1 MDNMKVVFAFLI
13 VQLHLMREHTTD
25 TVAGLV
31 SLIIH
36 AVISIIIFKSL
47 SDAWYASNPDAIYQI
62 LAIAGV
68 LRIAWGLA
76 ETITE
81 NFWAAGPFAKTGQL
95 VFFIISPLPTLL
107 HLLLHK
113 IHYERLVDVAV
124 GVGFIYYA
132 YSNDLFVNFGV
143 AEYFSLILLG
153 VMSAIVFFSV
163 TLIGASSCILWLS
176 ESSQL
181 MTAAGQLAEL
191 GMYPAR
197 LFSKI
202 IGKASLI
209 VIPVFSFSL
218 FFDGYIFGSMSTS
231 NSALI
236 FPLVFVVLAFALW
249 KYAIANYQGTG
260 S

>member
-1 MDNMKVVFAFLI
+1 MVNMRVVFAFLI
-13 VQLHLMREHTTD
+13 IQLHLMREHITD
-25 TVAGLV
+25 TVAGLF
-31 SLIIH
+31 SLVVY

-47 SDAWYASNPDAIYQI
+47 SDAWYASNPSAIYQI

-68 LRIAWGLA
+68 LRIAWGFA

-81 NFWAAGPFAKTGQL
+81 NFWVVGPFAKTGQL
-95 VFFIISPLPTLL
+95 VFFIISPLPTLV

-124 GVGFIYYA
+124 GIGFIYFSYK
-132 YSNDLFVNFGV
+132 NNIFVNFDL
-143 AEYFSLILLG
+143 ANYFSLILLG
-153 VMSAIVFFSV
+153 VMSAILFFSI
-163 TLIGASSCILWLS
+163 TLIGASSCVLWLS

-197 LFSKI
+197 LFVKI
-202 IGKASLI
+202 TGETSLI

-218 FFDGYIFGSMSTS
+218 FFDGHIFGSVNASIT
-231 NSALI
+231 ALI
-236 FPLVFVVLAFALW
+236 SPLFFVILAFALW
-249 KYAIANYQGTG
+249 HHAIASYEGTG